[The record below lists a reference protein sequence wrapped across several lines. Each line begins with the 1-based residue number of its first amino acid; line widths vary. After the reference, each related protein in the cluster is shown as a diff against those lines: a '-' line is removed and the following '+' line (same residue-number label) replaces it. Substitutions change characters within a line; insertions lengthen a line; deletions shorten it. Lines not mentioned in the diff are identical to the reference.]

1 MARATIKKYRR
12 KTMKSKSKGKK
23 MKIKK
28 TLKLKPKR
36 RNGKKTQK
44 RFRLKNKKRNVKRGG
59 EPGDELPTKEEFTT
73 YDASGNKIKFDGPGF
88 FKAMQEFRR
97 KQVKPESTDDNKGP
111 DVGLTGCENKQE
123 TRNNENEIGEIT
135 KDEYI
140 FKFKFHDDDVKSG
153 VAHVGSVFSPRL
165 TNTYC
170 YSESQLRQSLNNMS
184 NVQTLWKNKKDLK
197 DIKDIP
203 ENELAEEKNRR
214 LEGYGKETSLNEP
227 GEYFD
232 QLINDNGEMVDLK
245 GKMKNS
251 QGEEIDFNG
260 GIYWNSIINVRTWIN
275 EKGVKV
281 LNDNRGKSGY
291 FKLKKQNSQTII
303 GNLFNVFGMSMLHG
317 QEPGEYIYDIE
328 FVPDDTKTEQKVCP
342 LLNKY
347 ELIHKYDLQWDS
359 YYAAYNN
366 MPEEERLNMSLS
378 GESGF
383 INYDPMDDSFASAA
397 QSMYSDDNPAYT
409 TGIYGVTHSPSIE
422 GVNLFGNDSGV
433 SESSNQGTPLVGI
446 NRYVGTRPPIQLFPE
461 PVYNISDVQ
470 EPDGS
475 YSGQRQSPSRD
486 QNLGSPRL
494 PHHGNA

>member
-123 TRNNENEIGEIT
+123 TRNNENDIGEIT

-140 FKFKFHDDDVKSG
+140 FKFKFDELE
-153 VAHVGSVFSPRL
+153 SVFSPRI
-165 TNTYC
+165 TKTHC
-170 YSESQLRQSLNNMS
+170 YSESQLRQSLNNIS
-184 NVQTLWKNKKDLK
+184 NVQTLWKEKDDLR
-197 DIKDIP
+197 DIETYTD
-203 ENELAEEKNRR
+203 EEEKKEEENRR
-214 LEGYGKETSLNEP
+214 REGYGKETSLNEP

-260 GIYWNSIINVRTWIN
+260 GIYWNSIINVKTWIN

-291 FKLKKQNSQTII
+291 FKLKKQKKETTI

-317 QEPGEYIYDIE
+317 QNPGEYIYDIE
-328 FVPDDTKTEQKVCP
+328 FFPDDTKTEQKVCP

-359 YYAAYNN
+359 YYGNIPIDQN
-366 MPEEERLNMSLS
+366 IPDQNMSYS
-378 GESGF
+378 GDNSF
-383 INYDPMDDSFASAA
+383 SRWDPNNDSFASV
-397 QSMYSDDNPAYT
+397 YSDDNPDYAER
-409 TGIYGVTHSPSIE
+409 IHNLTHTPSIE
-422 GVNLFGNDSGV
+422 GVNLFGNDSDV
-433 SESSNQGTPLVGI
+433 NESSNQGTPLVGI
-446 NRYVGTRPPIQLFPE
+446 NRYVGTPPSIQLFPE
-461 PVYNISDVQ
+461 PVRNIED
-470 EPDGS
+470 EDEDEDEDDDNNNNNTP
-475 YSGQRQSPSRD
+475 
-486 QNLGSPRL
+486 L
-494 PHHGNA
+494 